1 MSCHRSPALSA
12 FLGLV
17 LTLTL
22 GALAPIATAAPK
34 SQVPPRSAAPVSPGD
49 AADAKTY
56 DRCMDLARRDPQN
69 GFETGSSWR
78 DQGGGSPA
86 KHCVAVA
93 LINLKQYAEGA
104 TRLEQLAIE
113 MGNGPANLRGDVLDQ
128 AGQAWNLAG
137 EPQRAQAALTRAL
150 ALEPDNPG
158 ILIDRSIVLAGIKRY
173 REAIDDLT
181 LAIDHDRGRPEAY
194 VYRAAAYRLLDNL
207 RLADEDA
214 ERAVALGPDLP
225 EAWLERGNV
234 RRQLKQ
240 DAGAR
245 TDWMKVLE
253 LAPDAPAADAA
264 RTNLE
269 KLDVKVGPATP

>member
-1 MSCHRSPALSA
+1 VPCHRSPALSA
-12 FLGLV
+12 CLCLV

-22 GALAPIATAAPK
+22 GVFAPLATAAPK
-34 SQVPPRSAAPVSPGD
+34 SQVPPQPAAPTSPSA

-56 DRCMDLARRDPQN
+56 DGCMELARRDPQN
-69 GFETGSSWR
+69 GFETGSTWR

-104 TRLEQLAIE
+104 TRLEQLATE

-150 ALEPDNPG
+150 ALEPGNPD

-173 REAIDDLT
+173 QEAIDDLT
-181 LAIDHDRGRPEAY
+181 VAIDHDRRRPEAY
-194 VYRAAAYRLLDNL
+194 IYRAAAYRLIDSLHP
-207 RLADEDA
+207 AEEDA
-214 ERAVALGPDLP
+214 ERAIALGPDLP

-234 RRQLKQ
+234 RRQLKK

-245 TDWMKVLE
+245 ADWMKVLE
-253 LAPDAPAADAA
+253 LAPAAPAADAA
-264 RTNLE
+264 RANLE
-269 KLDVKVGPATP
+269 KLDVRVGPATP

>member
-1 MSCHRSPALSA
+1 VPCHRSSALSA
-12 FLGLV
+12 FLCLA

-22 GALAPIATAAPK
+22 GVLSSVATAAPK
-34 SQVPPRSAAPVSPGD
+34 SQAPRQPAAPASPGE

-56 DRCMDLARRDPQN
+56 DQCMELARRDPQS
-69 GFETGSSWR
+69 GFETGSAWR

-93 LINLKQYAEGA
+93 LINLKQYGEGA
-104 TRLEQLAIE
+104 TRLEQLATE

-150 ALEPDNPG
+150 ALEPGNTD

-173 REAIDDLT
+173 QEAIDDLT
-181 LAIDHDRGRPEAY
+181 VAIDHDRGRPEAY
-194 VYRAAAYRLLDNL
+194 IYRAAAYRLVDKLHP
-207 RLADEDA
+207 AEEDA

-234 RRQLKQ
+234 RRQLKK

-245 TDWMKVLE
+245 ADWMKVLE
-253 LAPDAPAADAA
+253 LAPTAPAADAA

-269 KLDVKVGPATP
+269 KLDVKAGPATP